1 MRRREFLGAALAT
14 SLGWSAPALGQQPN
28 RTYRIGVLSTSRRT
42 ADINVAFVDG
52 LNKLGFVEGQNL
64 TILDLGFGKSR
75 DDFAGVA
82 REFVEARVDAIVAMS
97 GAVAIR
103 AAQAATRSI
112 PIFGIADDMVLEG
125 HVHSIANH
133 GGNTT
138 GLSLLAAQLDGKRQ
152 EILMELLPNARRM
165 ATIFDADVQLAGQM
179 KELHDAAGARSVELF
194 DYPVRKPE
202 EVAPAMEAC
211 KAAGAEAVNFLASP
225 LFSVA
230 YRKANFAKA
239 LALGL
244 PATHHWP
251 EGAADGA
258 FVAYGPRQVEV
269 FRQLAKPVARVLR
282 GENPGALPIEQPTKI
297 ELAINLKVA
306 QQLNI
311 SVPSAFLLRADE
323 VIE

>member
-1 MRRREFLGAALAT
+1 MRRREFLRAALAT

-82 REFVEARVDAIVAMS
+82 REFVEARVDAIVATS

-103 AAQAATRSI
+103 AAQAATQSI

-297 ELAINLKVA
+297 KLAINLKVA

>member
-1 MRRREFLGAALAT
+1 MRRREFLRAALAT

-103 AAQAATRSI
+103 AAQAATQSI

-251 EGAADGA
+251 EARMARSSPTDRARSRCSASSRNQSRGFCAAKIQA
-258 FVAYGPRQVEV
+258 RCRSNSRQ
-269 FRQLAKPVARVLR
+269 K
-282 GENPGALPIEQPTKI
+282 
-297 ELAINLKVA
+297 
-306 QQLNI
+306 
-311 SVPSAFLLRADE
+311 SSWPS
-323 VIE
+323 I

>member
-1 MRRREFLGAALAT
+1 MRRREFLRAALAT

-82 REFVEARVDAIVAMS
+82 REFVEARVDAIVATS

-103 AAQAATRSI
+103 AAQAATQSI

-138 GLSLLAAQLDGKRQ
+138 GLSLLAAQL
-152 EILMELLPNARRM
+152 
-165 ATIFDADVQLAGQM
+165 
-179 KELHDAAGARSVELF
+179 AANG
-194 DYPVRKPE
+194 RK
-202 EVAPAMEAC
+202 
-211 KAAGAEAVNFLASP
+211 S
-225 LFSVA
+225 
-230 YRKANFAKA
+230 
-239 LALGL
+239 
-244 PATHHWP
+244 
-251 EGAADGA
+251 
-258 FVAYGPRQVEV
+258 
-269 FRQLAKPVARVLR
+269 
-282 GENPGALPIEQPTKI
+282 
-297 ELAINLKVA
+297 
-306 QQLNI
+306 
-311 SVPSAFLLRADE
+311 
-323 VIE
+323 

>member
-1 MRRREFLGAALAT
+1 VRRREFFGFVLGT
-14 SLGWSAPALGQQPN
+14 SIGWAAPAYSQQPG
-28 RTYRIGVLSTSRRT
+28 RTYRIGALTTSART
-42 ADINVAFVDG
+42 VDINAAFIDE

-64 TILDLGFGKSR
+64 IVLADGFNRSR
-75 DDFAGVA
+75 EEFPLAARQFA
-82 REFVEARVDAIVAMS
+82 EAKVDAIVAMS

-103 AAQAATRSI
+103 AAQAATQSI
-112 PIFGIADDMVLEG
+112 PIIGIADDMVLEG
-125 HVHSIANH
+125 HVRSIANH

-152 EILMELLPNARRM
+152 EILMELLPNARRI
-165 ATIFDADVQLAGQM
+165 ATIFDAAVQLAGQM
-179 KELHDAAGARSVELF
+179 EELQGAARARNVELST
-194 DYPVRKPE
+194 YPVRKPE
-202 EVAPAMEAC
+202 EVAAALEAA
-211 KAAGAEAVNFLASP
+211 KAAGAEAVNFLATP

-251 EGAADGA
+251 EGARDGA
-258 FVAYGPRQVEV
+258 FVAYGPRQLDV
-269 FRQLAKPVARVLR
+269 FRQLAHPVAKVLR
-282 GENPGALPIEQPTKI
+282 GEDPGLIPIEQPTRI

-306 QQLNI
+306 QALGI
-311 SVPSAFLLRADE
+311 DVSPSFQLRADE